1 MRKHKTV
8 IFLTLGFL
16 VGICILLY
24 PSFSAYWNSKTQSR
38 AITDY
43 EAALEY
49 MDQADYD
56 ALFAEAH
63 AYNKALYETN
73 YPLVDY
79 VKVPGYRD
87 TLVITDNAM
96 IGYLKIDRIG
106 VELPIYHG
114 TSDDVLNRGV
124 GHLEGSSLPV
134 GGINT
139 HSVMSAHRGL
149 PSSKL
154 FTDLDRMEMGD
165 TFQVVVLNQVL
176 TYQVDLIKVIEPDEV
191 SNLEIIEGG
200 DYCTLFTCTPYGI
213 NTHRLLVR
221 GVRIETIGEKPV
233 LYVSNEAFRI
243 EPLLVTPAVA
253 APMLLVL
260 LIHLLVKYR
269 EPPKNQQQ
277 QQAQSEK
284 PQEET
289 APGGEELKK
298 EAPIEAMPPDE
309 EETPREEGPQ
319 TEQDG
324 GDESES

>member
-24 PSFSAYWNSKTQSR
+24 PAFSDFWNSKTQSR

-43 EAALEY
+43 ESVLDNLDENEY
-49 MDQADYD
+49 SAI
-56 ALFAEAH
+56 FERAH

-73 YPLVDY
+73 YPLMDY
-79 VKVPGYRD
+79 KNVPGYYD
-87 TLVITDNAM
+87 TLRITDNDM

-124 GHLEGSSLPV
+124 GHLEGSSLPI
-134 GGINT
+134 GGENT
-139 HSVMSAHRGL
+139 HSIMSAHRGL

-154 FTDLDRMEMGD
+154 FTDLDRMEIGD
-165 TFQVVVLNQVL
+165 TFQIIILDQVL
-176 TYQVDLIKVIEPDEV
+176 TYQVDFIKVIEPTDV
-191 SNLEIIEGG
+191 SDLQIIEGG

-221 GVRIETIGEKPV
+221 GVRIETIKEKPII
-233 LYVSNEAFRI
+233 YVSNEAFRI

-269 EPPKNQQQ
+269 EPPKIVQQ
-277 QQAQSEK
+277 K
-284 PQEET
+284 
-289 APGGEELKK
+289 KK
-298 EAPIEAMPPDE
+298 EEGGTENAP
-309 EETPREEGPQ
+309 
-319 TEQDG
+319 
-324 GDESES
+324 

>member
-24 PSFSAYWNSKTQSR
+24 PAFSSYWNSKTQSR
-38 AITDY
+38 AITNYESVLENLKPEDY
-43 EAALEY
+43 AAIFEN
-49 MDQADYD
+49 
-56 ALFAEAH
+56 AH
-63 AYNKALYETN
+63 AYNKALYETDFPLTD
-73 YPLVDY
+73 YPD
-79 VKVPGYRD
+79 VPGYSD
-87 TLVITDNAM
+87 TLCITGNDM

-114 TSDDVLNRGV
+114 TSDSVLSRGV
-124 GHLEGSSLPV
+124 GHLQGSSLPV
-134 GGINT
+134 GGENT

-149 PSSKL
+149 PSAKL
-154 FTDLDRMEMGD
+154 FTDLDRMEIGD
-165 TFQVVVLNQVL
+165 TFQIVVLDQVL
-176 TYQVDLIKVIEPDEV
+176 TYQVDQIKVITPR
-191 SNLEIIEGG
+191 EISDLQIVEGM

-221 GVRIETIGEKPV
+221 GVRIETMKEKPA

-269 EPPKNQQQ
+269 EPPKNTQQ
-277 QQAQSEK
+277 
-284 PQEET
+284 T
-289 APGGEELKK
+289 KK
-298 EAPIEAMPPDE
+298 EEGGTEHAP
-309 EETPREEGPQ
+309 
-319 TEQDG
+319 
-324 GDESES
+324 

>member
-24 PSFSAYWNSKTQSR
+24 PAFSDFWNSKTQSR

-43 EAALEY
+43 ESVLDNLDENEY
-49 MDQADYD
+49 SAI
-56 ALFAEAH
+56 FERAH

-73 YPLVDY
+73 YPLMDY
-79 VKVPGYRD
+79 KNVPGYYD
-87 TLVITDNAM
+87 TLRITDNAM

-124 GHLEGSSLPV
+124 GHLEGSSLPI
-134 GGINT
+134 GGENT
-139 HSVMSAHRGL
+139 HSIMSAHRGL

-154 FTDLDRMEMGD
+154 FTDLDRMEIGD
-165 TFQVVVLNQVL
+165 NFQIIILDQVL
-176 TYQVDLIKVIEPDEV
+176 TYQVDFIKVIEPTDV
-191 SNLEIIEGG
+191 SDLQIIEGG

-221 GVRIETIGEKPV
+221 GVRIETIKEKPII
-233 LYVSNEAFRI
+233 YVSNEAFRI

-253 APMLLVL
+253 APMLFVL

-269 EPPKNQQQ
+269 EPPKNTQQK
-277 QQAQSEK
+277 EK
-284 PQEET
+284 
-289 APGGEELKK
+289 
-298 EAPIEAMPPDE
+298 
-309 EETPREEGPQ
+309 EEG
-319 TEQDG
+319 
-324 GDESES
+324 SK